1 MNWLDELLEGVETV
15 AIGGHIRPDGDC
27 VGSCLGLKNYIMEN
41 YPVKSVDV
49 FMEEPSSVFSY
60 LKGFDDIC
68 SDFSTDNQYD
78 IFFALDCGDTGRLG
92 GAYQIFENAGKTVC
106 IDHHISNTGYAK
118 VNRIDGEI
126 GSTCEILFD
135 LMEADKISQETASA
149 IYTGIIHDTGV
160 LKYSNTTSKTLQ
172 AAGVLIDKGVPFT
185 KIIDDTFYTKTYVQ
199 KQILGR
205 ALLESILLFDG
216 KCIASVL
223 RKRDMEFYNVTS
235 KDLEGIVSEL
245 LTTEGVEVAIFLHE
259 MEFQNFKVSLRS
271 KEQVDVSAIA
281 SYFGGGGH
289 IRAAGC
295 TMEGSP
301 YDVINNLTLHIEEQF
316 LEQQQ

>member
-1 MNWLDELLEGVETV
+1 MNWLDELLAGVETV

-41 YPVKSVDV
+41 YPVKNVEV
-49 FMEEPSSVFSY
+49 FMEKPSKVFSY

-68 SDFSTDNQYD
+68 SDFSTNNQYD
-78 IFFALDCGDTGRLG
+78 IFFALDCGDTERLG
-92 GAYQIFENAGKTVC
+92 DAYRIFENAGKTVC
-106 IDHHISNTGYAK
+106 IDHHISNTGYGN
-118 VNRIDGEI
+118 VNRIDGAI

-135 LMEADKISQETASA
+135 LMEKDKISQETAAA

-172 AAGVLIDKGVPFT
+172 AVGVLMDKGVPFT

-216 KCIASVL
+216 KCIASVI
-223 RKRDMEFYNVTS
+223 RKRDMDFYNVTS
-235 KDLEGIVSEL
+235 KDMDGIVSEL
-245 LTTEGVEVAIFLHE
+245 LTTEGVEVAIFLYE
-259 MEFQNFKVSLRS
+259 MEPQNFKVSLRS
-271 KEQVDVSAIA
+271 RELVDVSIIA

-289 IRAAGC
+289 VRAAGC
-295 TMEGSP
+295 TMEGTVH
-301 YDVINNLTLHIEEQF
+301 DVINNIAERIDMEFKCITE
-316 LEQQQ
+316 

>member
-1 MNWLDELLEGVETV
+1 MNWLDELLEGAETI
-15 AIGGHIRPDGDC
+15 AIGGHVRPDGDC
-27 VGSCLGLKNYIMEN
+27 VGSCLGLKNYILEN
-41 YPVKSVDV
+41 YPVKSVEV
-49 FMEEPSSVFSY
+49 FMEEPPSVFAY
-60 LKGFDDIC
+60 LKGFEDIC
-68 SDFSTDNQYD
+68 SDFTTDNHYD

-92 GAYQIFENAGKTVC
+92 DAYGIFENAGKTVC
-106 IDHHISNTGYAK
+106 IDHHISNTGYADM
-118 VNRIDGEI
+118 NRIDGEI
-126 GSTCEILFD
+126 GSTCEILFY

-172 AAGVLIDKGVPFT
+172 AVGVLIDKGVPFT

-216 KCIASVL
+216 KCIASVI

-235 KDLEGIVSEL
+235 KDMEGIVSEL
-245 LTTEGVEVAIFLHE
+245 LTTEGVEVSIFLYE
-259 MEFQNFKVSLRS
+259 MEFQTFKVSLRS
-271 KEQVDVSAIA
+271 KELVDVSTIA

-301 YDVINNLTLHIEEQF
+301 HDVINNLTLHIEKQF
-316 LEQQQ
+316 LEHQQ